1 MYNLCSC
8 SCVAL
13 TTSHSL
19 TAAVN
24 QLRVV
29 AISTMNDLDLQVGG
43 ANSMPSNNLLQFV
56 EAVFSVGDL
65 VRASNLLQEDYY
77 S

>member
-1 MYNLCSC
+1 
-8 SCVAL
+8 
-13 TTSHSL
+13 
-19 TAAVN
+19 
-24 QLRVV
+24 
-29 AISTMNDLDLQVGG
+29 MNDLDLQVGG